1 MQNINKELIEKI
13 EEMIIPEIEEYL
25 EDMNKIVASKDNTP
39 EDDNTIE
46 DLNTFLNELLNVK
59 KALEEDTL
67 SEEEVLEV
75 KSRIDDLLEQSKEH

>member
-1 MQNINKELIEKI
+1 M
-13 EEMIIPEIEEYL
+13 MIPEIEEYL

-59 KALEEDTL
+59 KALEDDTL